1 MIKNESDRP
10 EKVREIIA
18 FVKNKGGLEYAEIKM
33 KDFASRALEIL
44 EVLPASTAKSRLADL
59 VAFTINRKN

>member
-1 MIKNESDRP
+1 MVKNESDRP
-10 EKVREIIA
+10 EKVREIIT
-18 FVKNKGGLEYAEIKM
+18 FVKTKGGLEYAEIKM

-44 EVLPASTAKSRLADL
+44 EILPDSQAKSRLADL